1 MLREILRKLKIR
13 SSQKKRGLIRKLS
26 SSSRR
31 QKKCGKNS
39 KRRKQRESKPSKKQ
53 KQGERLPKQQKKW
66 TKKINEPSYWQKLKR
81 LKLQLKRSNKR
92 KKNF

>member
-1 MLREILRKLKIR
+1 MRKLKMG
-13 SSQKKRGLIRKLS
+13 SKQKKRGLIRKLS
-26 SSSRR
+26 RNWPK

-53 KQGERLPKQQKKW
+53 KQEERLTKQKKNR

-81 LKLQLKRSNKR
+81 LKLQLKRSSQR